1 MFLCSEAIEE
11 ISLHPHMAEPQ
22 ALHEAGV
29 HGERDER
36 PPPQRWHLEHLCDD
50 DAHDDFEKR
59 TCGSPAEEAEAAL
72 MSS

>member
-1 MFLCSEAIEE
+1 MFLCSGAIEE
-11 ISLHPHMAEPQ
+11 LLEISPHPHMAEPQ

-50 DAHDDFEKR
+50 EAHDEFDKKDMWQS
-59 TCGSPAEEAEAAL
+59 C
-72 MSS
+72 